1 MQIVKASIDHEGKGS
16 VTELGANLL
25 LSEEIK
31 QTLGILPRIR
41 SKGEVPQY
49 FGQVEEVSAY
59 GPG

>member
-1 MQIVKASIDHEGKGS
+1 MLTK
-16 VTELGANLL
+16 ELAANLL